1 MHIVLSFHE
10 YFLSKLFHY
19 FILLY
24 MHVQLICIRNL
35 FNFIIL
41 LKVVESENLIEK
53 KIKPCLAVNVSTP
66 NKNRIFCK
74 FYKLFV
80 LCNYI

>member
-1 MHIVLSFHE
+1 MYIVLSFHE

-41 LKVVESENLIEK
+41 LKVVESEN
-53 KIKPCLAVNVSTP
+53 
-66 NKNRIFCK
+66 
-74 FYKLFV
+74 
-80 LCNYI
+80 